1 MSSNHEWLPHKVV
14 KVRTVII
21 CPILPLTSQTP
32 LNSLFML
39 IESHITH
46 DRVYSIRPLLIRPY
60 LQWGSDYMAQKDFMT
75 KNNKNRYN
83 GHVAKNNKV
92 GKEVSNEE
100 RRVTRRVC
108 RPCAVIRARGRTPR
122 AAPTAPHGPGTSAEH
137 RTPFT

>member
-1 MSSNHEWLPHKVV
+1 
-14 KVRTVII
+14 
-21 CPILPLTSQTP
+21 
-32 LNSLFML
+32 ML

-108 RPCAVIRARGRTPR
+108 RPCAVIRARGRTPAR
-122 AAPTAPHGPGTSAEH
+122 PH
-137 RTPFT
+137 RTARVPPQNTEYHLHRSLSYIIVYLIGIR

>member
-1 MSSNHEWLPHKVV
+1 
-14 KVRTVII
+14 
-21 CPILPLTSQTP
+21 
-32 LNSLFML
+32 ML

-46 DRVYSIRPLLIRPY
+46 DRVYSIRLLLIRPY

-100 RRVTRRVC
+100 RRVTRRVR
-108 RPCAVIRARGRTPR
+108 RPCAVIRARGARRPDRTARPGYLRR
-122 AAPTAPHGPGTSAEH
+122 APNTIYIGASLVLLSISLHSKMELG
-137 RTPFT
+137 R